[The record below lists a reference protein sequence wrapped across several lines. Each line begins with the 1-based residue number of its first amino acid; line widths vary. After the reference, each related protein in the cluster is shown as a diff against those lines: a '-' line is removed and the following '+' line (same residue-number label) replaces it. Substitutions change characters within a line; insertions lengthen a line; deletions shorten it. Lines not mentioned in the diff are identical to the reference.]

1 MSCDLAAHFF
11 QEGLNSKNMKTLQV
25 EKKESIAIIHLHRPT
40 CLNAVNTQML
50 AELKQLFEELQT
62 DETIKGILLIGAEGN
77 FSAGVDLHEIRHFTP
92 LEAIGFAEK
101 GQKLCSLIEHFPR
114 PVLAVVSG
122 YALGA
127 GLEIALSCDYMLADA
142 TAQFGFRELCYGV
155 LPAFGGTQRL
165 PRLVGKSRAKEIL
178 FTGQMIAAEKALQ
191 IGLVNQLF
199 PQQSLQDDVLKQLQK
214 ICSYGLLSL
223 QMGKEV
229 INTGYEINL
238 NAACKMERDA
248 FAVCFSTEDQKEGMG
263 AFIEKRQPNFRG
275 K

>member
-1 MSCDLAAHFF
+1 MM
-11 QEGLNSKNMKTLQV
+11 ETLLV
-25 EKKESIAIIHLHRPT
+25 EQRKSIAIIQLHRPS

-50 AELKQLFEELQT
+50 AELQQQFEELSA
-62 DETIKGILLIGAEGN
+62 DETIKGIILTGTEGH
-77 FSAGVDLHEIRHFTP
+77 FAAGVDLQEIRHFTP
-92 LEAIGFAEK
+92 LEAISFAEN
-101 GQKLCSLIEHFPR
+101 GQRLCSLIESFPR
-114 PVLAVVSG
+114 PVLAVIQG

-127 GLEIALSCDYMLADA
+127 GLELALACDYILADT

-178 FTGQMIAAEKALQ
+178 FTGQMVSANEALR

-199 PQQSLQDDVLKQLQK
+199 PPEKLLDAAVQQLQK

-238 NAACKMERDA
+238 MAACKMERDA

-263 AFIEKRQPNFRG
+263 AFIEKRKPHFTG

>member
-1 MSCDLAAHFF
+1 M
-11 QEGLNSKNMKTLQV
+11 QTLQL
-25 EKKESIAIIHLHRPT
+25 EKKAAIAIIHLQRPA
-40 CLNAVNTQML
+40 CLNAVNAQML
-50 AELKQLFEELQT
+50 MELQQLFEEFQF
-62 DETIKGILLIGAEGN
+62 DETIKGILLIGAQGN
-77 FSAGVDLHEIRHFTP
+77 FSAGVDLREIRHFTP
-92 LEAIGFAEK
+92 LEAIDFAEK
-101 GQKLCSLIEHFPR
+101 GQKLCSLIENFPR
-114 PVLAVVSG
+114 PILAAVSG

-127 GLEIALSCDYMLADA
+127 GLEIALACDYILADA

-178 FTGQMIAAEKALQ
+178 FTGQMVTAEKALR

-199 PQQSLQDDVLKQLQK
+199 PQQSLQEDVLKQLQG

-229 INTGYEINL
+229 INTGYDINL

-263 AFIEKRQPNFRG
+263 AFIEKRQPNFKG

>member
-1 MSCDLAAHFF
+1 M
-11 QEGLNSKNMKTLQV
+11 ETLLV
-25 EKKESIAIIHLHRPT
+25 EKDQSIAIISLHRPA

-50 AELKQLFEELQT
+50 VELQQQFEVLQA
-62 DETIKGILLIGAEGN
+62 DETINGVLLVGAEN
-77 FSAGVDLHEIRHFTP
+77 HFSAGVDLREIRHFSP
-92 LEAIGFAEK
+92 LEAISFAEK
-101 GQKLCSLIEHFPR
+101 GQQLCSLIESFPR
-114 PVLAVVSG
+114 PVLAAVSG

-127 GLEIALSCDYMLADA
+127 GLELALACDYILADA

-165 PRLVGKSRAKEIL
+165 PRLVGKSRAKEII
-178 FTGQMIAAEKALQ
+178 FTGQMLSAEEALR
-191 IGLVNQLF
+191 IGLVNKLH
-199 PQQSLQDDVLKQLQK
+199 PPESLQADVLAQLQK
-214 ICSYGLLSL
+214 ICSYGLLAL

-229 INTGYEINL
+229 IDTGYEINL

-263 AFIEKRQPNFRG
+263 AFIEKRKPNFTG